1 MSTAPERFVAACVQ
15 MRSDDDKAR
24 NLDAAV
30 THVEHAASL
39 GATLVVLPET
49 FSWRGP
55 AARDQDEAEA
65 LDGPTLARL
74 AAVARQHRL
83 TLVAGSILERSPEGN
98 GASPFN
104 TSVVLGPDG
113 SLLASYRKVH
123 LFDVSIPGK
132 VEVRES
138 ARRGRGAEVTSVATP
153 VARLGLS
160 VCYDLRFPELY
171 RALARA
177 GAEVLCVP
185 SAFTFPTG
193 AAHWEVLLR
202 ARAIENQ
209 CWVLAANQHGPSGLG
224 HADYG
229 HSMIVDPWGT
239 VVACASDGERVI
251 AAEIDLGVLA
261 KVRREMPCL
270 EHARLHG

>member
-1 MSTAPERFVAACVQ
+1 V
-15 MRSDDDKAR
+15 
-24 NLDAAV
+24 
-30 THVEHAASL
+30 
-39 GATLVVLPET
+39 
-49 FSWRGP
+49 
-55 AARDQDEAEA
+55 
-65 LDGPTLARL
+65 
-74 AAVARQHRL
+74 
-83 TLVAGSILERSPEGN
+83 TLVAGSILEHAGDDAR
-98 GASPFN
+98 PFN

-113 SLLASYRKVH
+113 RTLATYRKVH
-123 LFDVSIPGK
+123 LFDVSLPGK

-138 ARRGRGAEVTSVATP
+138 ARRGRGADVVCVDAGC
-153 VARLGLS
+153 ARLGLS

-177 GAEVLCVP
+177 GAELLCVP

-209 CWVLAANQHGPSGLG
+209 CWVLAANQHGPTSLG

-239 VVACASDGERVI
+239 VVACASDGERVVL
-251 AAEIDLGVLA
+251 AEIDLGLLA

-270 EHARLHG
+270 EHARLF

>member
-1 MSTAPERFVAACVQ
+1 M
-15 MRSDDDKAR
+15 
-24 NLDAAV
+24 
-30 THVEHAASL
+30 
-39 GATLVVLPET
+39 
-49 FSWRGP
+49 
-55 AARDQDEAEA
+55 
-65 LDGPTLARL
+65 
-74 AAVARQHRL
+74 
-83 TLVAGSILERSPEGN
+83 
-98 GASPFN
+98 
-104 TSVVLGPDG
+104 LGPDG
-113 SLLASYRKVH
+113 RTLASYRKMH

-138 ARRGRGAEVTSVATP
+138 ARRGHGGDVVCVDSGP
-153 VARLGLS
+153 ARLGLS

-177 GAEVLCVP
+177 GAELLCVP
-185 SAFTFPTG
+185 AAFTFPTG

-209 CWVLAANQHGPSGLG
+209 CWVLAANQHGQSGLG

-251 AAEIDLGVLA
+251 TAEIDLGLLA

-270 EHARLHG
+270 EHARLR